1 MLLLFK
7 LVVFFVIQSMKKP
20 LSLSFSNGQTAYAV
34 QVDDFVNLSAAL
46 HNLSFQGSRPLLV
59 LVGGASKV
67 SAADLARLRLLFVEV
82 IAPLAEELNAY
93 VVDGGTDAGVMKM
106 MGQARSEI
114 NATFPLI
121 GVAALGT
128 VTLPNASS
136 TSLNTET
143 LEPNHTH
150 FVLVPGSNWGD
161 ESPWQVRVASLLADE
176 APSVTL
182 LINGG
187 EIALVD
193 VMENL
198 KVGRPVVVIAGSG
211 RLADEIAFARN
222 YPESEVRE
230 KVAEVVQQSNLLLFD
245 LSEPM
250 SELVK
255 LLKQQLIGN

>member
-1 MLLLFK
+1 
-7 LVVFFVIQSMKKP
+7 MKKP
-20 LSLSFSNGQTAYAV
+20 FSFSFSNGETAHAV

-46 HNLSFQGSRPLLV
+46 HDLGFQGSRPLLV

-67 SAADLARLRLLFVEV
+67 SEVDIARLRLLFVEV
-82 IAPLAEELNAY
+82 VAPLAEELNAC

-106 MGQARSEI
+106 MGEARSEI
-114 NATFPLI
+114 NAKFSLI
-121 GVAALGT
+121 GVAPLET

-136 TSLNTET
+136 TLPNAET
-143 LEPNHTH
+143 LEPHHTH

-161 ESPWQVRVASLLADE
+161 ESPWLARVASLLANE

-211 RLADEIAFARN
+211 RLADEIAFVTN
-222 YPESEVRE
+222 HPESEARK

-250 SELVK
+250 SELLK
-255 LLKQQLIGN
+255 LLRQQLTGN

>member
-1 MLLLFK
+1 
-7 LVVFFVIQSMKKP
+7 MKKP
-20 LSLSFSNGQTAYAV
+20 LSFSFSNGQTAFAV

-46 HNLSFQGSRPLLV
+46 HDLGFQGSRPLLV

-67 SAADLARLRLLFVEV
+67 SAADLTRLRLLFVEV

-93 VVDGGTDAGVMKM
+93 IVDGGTDAGVMKM

-121 GVAALGT
+121 GVAPIGT
-128 VTLPNASS
+128 VILPNTNS
-136 TSLNTET
+136 TSLDAEA
-143 LEPNHTH
+143 LEPHHTH
-150 FVLVPGSNWGD
+150 FVIVPGSNWSDG
-161 ESPWQVRVASLLADE
+161 SPWLARVATILANK

-222 YPESEVRE
+222 HPESEARE
-230 KVAEVVQQSNLLLFD
+230 KIAEVVQESNLLLFD

-255 LLKQQLIGN
+255 LLRQQLIDIQSV